1 MHFGTGQARR
11 LMNMVC
17 YIVVKHAD
25 HLLRLST
32 GNVSEA
38 LQNLMMQH
46 ADARTFLRHYL
57 HRRVTADAA
66 AIVRGLDP
74 QESVMRSACNM
85 SRWIDINRPWG
96 LNAEQADSV
105 NQDPTIVSLLQAR
118 ESLRSRLKGRAA
130 ENPTYQ
136 KLNRRIAN
144 EKERLRRALLEEIQ
158 RQYELEDSVRSIEN
172 QLAGAKVKGA
182 EKALTYFSKDTLPE
196 QQRLIETLILAPPG
210 ATLEEEYSRRD
221 DAVNA
226 VVAYCKI
233 EEGDM
238 CGGRKRCGGRRTALA
253 GAVKAEDP
261 LVEQED
267 VLKIAMISL
276 YVKDPAER
284 PKRCAVCIANEKLP
298 LNARL
303 YEFSS
308 SSDMSKH
315 FKRKHLSRVDQGVE
329 KPACKLCRVELD
341 GQTHFRRHMFEI
353 HGTVT

>member
-1 MHFGTGQARR
+1 
-11 LMNMVC
+11 MVC

-136 KLNRRIAN
+136 KLN
-144 EKERLRRALLEEIQ
+144 
-158 RQYELEDSVRSIEN
+158 V
-172 QLAGAKVKGA
+172 
-182 EKALTYFSKDTLPE
+182 
-196 QQRLIETLILAPPG
+196 
-210 ATLEEEYSRRD
+210 
-221 DAVNA
+221 
-226 VVAYCKI
+226 
-233 EEGDM
+233 
-238 CGGRKRCGGRRTALA
+238 
-253 GAVKAEDP
+253 DP
-261 LVEQED
+261 
-267 VLKIAMISL
+267 
-276 YVKDPAER
+276 
-284 PKRCAVCIANEKLP
+284 
-298 LNARL
+298 
-303 YEFSS
+303 
-308 SSDMSKH
+308 
-315 FKRKHLSRVDQGVE
+315 
-329 KPACKLCRVELD
+329 
-341 GQTHFRRHMFEI
+341 T
-353 HGTVT
+353 